1 MSSLQTPKDALT
13 TPQIILSPLH
23 FGQNR
28 THSSFDI
35 IPHKSVSLAT
45 PSFRCASLNSFQFV
59 LTTVTELS
67 RTECNI
73 NIPHTVYSACQ
84 AKIRSFMKIDYL
96 NLPIPPVIMES
107 LTIITP
113 NLKNSIHPLI
123 KVSSCFWWLSE
134 MLAFLIL
141 TTVRGKPVDFGIQPQ
156 KASYHNNF
164 VVLAG
169 WGCQPQVQWVLCL
182 FTAWEGSV
190 LQAEELTSSQHAGR
204 GEALWAHRKCW
215 WERRVSNPMDWN
227 LCLLFTPET
236 RNGMWGNRAFHTTFL
251 RSAIIFLSASNSLR
265 QLLCL
270 SGLVLRFKV
279 LQYFIDLWFTLCKVF
294 CKAGC
299 N

>member
-1 MSSLQTPKDALT
+1 M
-13 TPQIILSPLH
+13 
-23 FGQNR
+23 
-28 THSSFDI
+28 
-35 IPHKSVSLAT
+35 PHKSVSLAT
-45 PSFRCASLNSFQFV
+45 PSFCCASLNSFQFV

-156 KASYHNNF
+156 KASYRNNF

-215 WERRVSNPMDWN
+215 WEDGFQIQWTGIYVCSLLPKLEMGRGGTGQFTQPFWGQQSFF
-227 LCLLFTPET
+227 CLHQI
-236 RNGMWGNRAFHTTFL
+236 A
-251 RSAIIFLSASNSLR
+251 
-265 QLLCL
+265 
-270 SGLVLRFKV
+270 
-279 LQYFIDLWFTLCKVF
+279 
-294 CKAGC
+294 
-299 N
+299 

>member
-1 MSSLQTPKDALT
+1 
-13 TPQIILSPLH
+13 
-23 FGQNR
+23 
-28 THSSFDI
+28 
-35 IPHKSVSLAT
+35 
-45 PSFRCASLNSFQFV
+45 
-59 LTTVTELS
+59 
-67 RTECNI
+67 
-73 NIPHTVYSACQ
+73 
-84 AKIRSFMKIDYL
+84 MKIDYL